1 MFAKNYGKSEQ
12 YCLSYWLYTLWYWT
26 TVYLIIVNVFLTISI
41 YTCLLLCSFLTT
53 GERPAEVLRNENH
66 YEPLDRASAKDFVW
80 NFDAG
85 LCVILLIFIT
95 VWSIFE
101 LRMFQDTMEKRYLQM
116 FGIKFLLKW
125 HKMAR
130 FR

>member
-1 MFAKNYGKSEQ
+1 MGRVNNTACHIGYIHFDTELQ
-12 YCLSYWLYTLWYWT
+12 YI
-26 TVYLIIVNVFLTISI
+26 YLIIVNVFLTISI

-95 VWSIFE
+95 V
-101 LRMFQDTMEKRYLQM
+101 
-116 FGIKFLLKW
+116 
-125 HKMAR
+125 
-130 FR
+130 